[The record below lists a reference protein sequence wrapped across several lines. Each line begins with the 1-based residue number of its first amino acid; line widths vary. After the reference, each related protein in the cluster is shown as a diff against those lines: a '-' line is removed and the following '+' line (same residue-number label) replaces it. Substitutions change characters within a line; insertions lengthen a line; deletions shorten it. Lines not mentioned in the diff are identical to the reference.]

1 MYLHFMQS
9 KHKLYKKLFVFGVIF
24 LLFSIPLMFILEIQT
39 ADFHTHLNDLTS
51 DKGIICALFCVG
63 VVFVCI
69 GLIIKAFTKG

>member
-1 MYLHFMQS
+1 
-9 KHKLYKKLFVFGVIF
+9 
-24 LLFSIPLMFILEIQT
+24 MFILKIQT

>member
-1 MYLHFMQS
+1 MQP

-24 LLFSIPLMFILEIQT
+24 HLFSIPLMFILEIQT
-39 ADFHTHLNDLTS
+39 ADFYTHLSDLTS
-51 DKGIICALFCVG
+51 DKGIISALFFIG